1 MKRYHN
7 WHNLQKDFQGWQIIR
22 PDLDVETVVSKHSW
36 CLNLEYCHSSLK
48 ELLKKYHVPK
58 PAVDFF
64 VVTELELSKLPLD
77 VFFKLVQHQYKN
89 SSTGGYIACLSYYL
103 NCRKSYTGLSNS
115 YSNNIRTIFDQEL
128 LFATSTENCSA
139 VTDYP
144 INKLSNGQ
152 LIEGSNFI
160 FVHPNI
166 RYFLWK

>member
-7 WHNLQKDFQGWQIIR
+7 WYNLQKDFQGWQSIK
-22 PDLDVETVVSKHSW
+22 PDMDVVNIVSQNNW
-36 CLNLEYCHSSLK
+36 CLDLEYCHASLK
-48 ELLKKYHVPK
+48 QLLRKYHAPK
-58 PAVDFF
+58 STVDFF

-77 VFFKLVQHQYKN
+77 LFFKIIKRQYEN

-103 NCRKSYTGLSNS
+103 NCRKSYAGLGDS
-115 YSNNIRTIFDQEL
+115 YSSNIDIVFREEL
-128 LFATSTENCSA
+128 FFANQIENCSK
-139 VTDYP
+139 VTDHP
-144 INKLSNGQ
+144 INILSDGN